1 MPELLYP
8 FHAANASGQF
18 WAQQPRVSRLVCQP
32 PNSGDRTSTGES
44 DRLLERT
51 NTRMIHAAPLRP
63 NKRRKGKL
71 AYAGEQI
78 ANMLQSARFV
88 WAVSQIR
95 VLIQFKERPM
105 KTRFTILTCVML
117 LLGIA
122 LLARAQM
129 ERPKP
134 APELKKLDYF
144 AGTWTAE
151 GDIKPG
157 PMGPGGKFT
166 GTNHVQWMDG
176 TFFLV
181 THSEFNGAMGKGTET
196 AYMGYDGNDK
206 MYTYDSFNSLG
217 EADHAKGNVDGDT
230 WTWQSETRMGPQTIK
245 GRLTIKVLSATA
257 YNFKFEMSPD
267 GTTWNTV
274 LEGKD
279 TKK

>member
-1 MPELLYP
+1 
-8 FHAANASGQF
+8 
-18 WAQQPRVSRLVCQP
+18 
-32 PNSGDRTSTGES
+32 
-44 DRLLERT
+44 
-51 NTRMIHAAPLRP
+51 
-63 NKRRKGKL
+63 
-71 AYAGEQI
+71 
-78 ANMLQSARFV
+78 
-88 WAVSQIR
+88 
-95 VLIQFKERPM
+95 M
-105 KTRFTILTCVML
+105 KTRLTILICVTL
-117 LLGIA
+117 LRGLA
-122 LLARAQM
+122 LLAQTQVEM
-129 ERPKP
+129 PKP

-144 AGTWTAE
+144 VGTWAAE
-151 GDIKPG
+151 GDMKPG

-181 THSEFNGAMGKGTET
+181 TQSEFNGPFGRGTET

-230 WTWQSETRMGPQTIK
+230 WTWQSETVMGSKTIK
-245 GRLTIKVLSATA
+245 GRLIIKVLPSIA
-257 YNFKFEMSPD
+257 YNFRFEISLD

>member
-1 MPELLYP
+1 M
-8 FHAANASGQF
+8 
-18 WAQQPRVSRLVCQP
+18 
-32 PNSGDRTSTGES
+32 
-44 DRLLERT
+44 
-51 NTRMIHAAPLRP
+51 
-63 NKRRKGKL
+63 KRR
-71 AYAGEQI
+71 
-78 ANMLQSARFV
+78 
-88 WAVSQIR
+88 
-95 VLIQFKERPM
+95 
-105 KTRFTILTCVML
+105 FTTLTCMAL
-117 LLGIA
+117 LLGVA
-122 LLARAQM
+122 LSARVQM
-129 ERPKP
+129 EIPKP

-144 AGTWTAE
+144 AGTWTTE
-151 GDIKPG
+151 GEIKPG
-157 PMGPGGKFT
+157 PMGSGGNFT

-176 TFFLV
+176 AFFLV
-181 THSEFNGAMGKGTET
+181 THSEFNGAMGKGAET
-196 AYMGYDGNDK
+196 SYMGYDSNDK